1 MIGNR
6 TDRFILLRLLLIT
19 TLVLVMLIFIYVIVD
34 FSENSDD
41 FTDRGAAM
49 AEIWGNY
56 YLQYIPE
63 IIRLVT
69 PAAVFTATLLVLG
82 KMAQQLEVTALKAA
96 GVSLYRL
103 SVPFLLFALAAAST
117 LAWMDA
123 KVVPDANKVRIE
135 FERTYL
141 MSRSDRID
149 RSRIF
154 RQESENTILAVN
166 YYLPS
171 DSIAYRTQL
180 ISFEHGRVKQVIESG
195 RMEWR
200 EDIPGWAMF
209 SSVVRTFDEYGY
221 TEESIARKDTVLN
234 IRPRDLSRTTSDV
247 YLMRY
252 AEVLDYLESLDRIG
266 AGDLELPRVQFYGKL
281 AYPLSVIVITILG
294 VAIASVRRQGGTG
307 LILGTGLGIMFAY
320 LALMKLAEPFGVAG
334 TIDPLTAVM
343 LPHAIFAVIAVGA
356 LVAAKK

>member
-1 MIGNR
+1 
-6 TDRFILLRLLLIT
+6 
-19 TLVLVMLIFIYVIVD
+19 
-34 FSENSDD
+34 
-41 FTDRGAAM
+41 M

-200 EDIPGWAMF
+200 EDIPGW
-209 SSVVRTFDEYGY
+209 GY
-221 TEESIARKDTVLN
+221 V
-234 IRPRDLSRTTSDV
+234 
-247 YLMRY
+247 
-252 AEVLDYLESLDRIG
+252 
-266 AGDLELPRVQFYGKL
+266 F
-281 AYPLSVIVITILG
+281 
-294 VAIASVRRQGGTG
+294 
-307 LILGTGLGIMFAY
+307 
-320 LALMKLAEPFGVAG
+320 FGC
-334 TIDPLTAVM
+334 PNLR
-343 LPHAIFAVIAVGA
+343 
-356 LVAAKK
+356 